1 MGYVLT
7 AEGGAVDLRE
17 GGFGLV
23 VGPLC
28 ECEVLAVQALEEGVP
43 LFVVGYFNGGEVD
56 GFGGLLEGSLSG
68 VPGSVRL
75 RWRRAV
81 WG

>member
-1 MGYVLT
+1 M
-7 AEGGAVDLRE
+7 DLRE

-68 VPGSVRL
+68 CQEVLGFGGAVRCGGDL
-75 RWRRAV
+75 
-81 WG
+81 